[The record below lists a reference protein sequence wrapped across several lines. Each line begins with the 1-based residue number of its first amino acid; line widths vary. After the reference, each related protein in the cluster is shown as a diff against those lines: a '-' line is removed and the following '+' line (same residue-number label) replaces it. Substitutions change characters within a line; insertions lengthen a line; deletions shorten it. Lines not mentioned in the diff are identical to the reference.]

1 MRIHQMIAERIQGG
15 TLNILPT
22 QEILFIL
29 IAVADSD
36 LYQTRSQHPGLHNRA
51 NHHAPTMIYGKS
63 REV

>member
-1 MRIHQMIAERIQGG
+1 MIAERIQRG

-22 QEILFIL
+22 QKILFIL

-36 LYQTRSQHPGLHNRA
+36 LYQTRSQHPSLHNRA
-51 NHHAPTMIYGKS
+51 NHRAPTMIYGKS

>member
-1 MRIHQMIAERIQGG
+1 MIAERIQRG

-22 QEILFIL
+22 QEILFRL

-36 LYQTRSQHPGLHNRA
+36 IYQTRSQHPDLHNRA
-51 NHHAPTMIYGKS
+51 NYRAPTMINGKS